1 MTQSFFTLWFENINK
16 FSRVHD
22 KKLVIVALCALIE
35 LPVEQLPHTLQAGWS
50 QVLDGIL
57 AVFKTLP
64 KAEEGKFMILLL
76 FIYSSFLCAFMFAF
90 LPVHFIRFHI
100 FLFFPIER
108 AHLEKLYRDFDESN
122 DEDSFEDLEEDLG
135 R

>member
-1 MTQSFFTLWFENINK
+1 LTLHNLEERGMTQSFFTLWFSYINK

-57 AVFKTLP
+57 EVFKSLP
-64 KAEEGKFMILLL
+64 KAEEG
-76 FIYSSFLCAFMFAF
+76 
-90 LPVHFIRFHI
+90 
-100 FLFFPIER
+100 
-108 AHLEKLYRDFDESN
+108 DEN
-122 DEDSFEDLEEDLG
+122 VIDEDVKYLEFLAQEKRKSHMNHL
-135 R
+135 